1 MFSPSDSTMQDAEE
15 NLVERAARTVREE
28 ARLVVNTPS
37 VHAPSKVETGRVKQ
51 GEGFQQVASRPEVV
65 WSRRGQGQVTAEA
78 RFAVEQQLLFLGG
91 DSETECEHCHREVV
105 EEWSCHHRP
114 ESTGKCF
121 HQKGSPTLACR
132 GAEGTSD
139 RR

>member
-1 MFSPSDSTMQDAEE
+1 M
-15 NLVERAARTVREE
+15 VH
-28 ARLVVNTPS
+28 TPS
-37 VHAPSKVETGRVKQ
+37 VHASSEVETGRVKQ

-65 WSRRGQGQVTAEA
+65 WSRRGQGRVAAEA
-78 RFAVEQQLLFLGG
+78 HFAVEQQLLSLGG
-91 DSETECEHCHREVV
+91 DSKMECEHCHRAVVV
-105 EEWSCHHRP
+105 ELSHRHHP

-121 HQKGSPTLACR
+121 HQKGSPILACQ